1 MGEKGAWGTYEERV
15 QRASATARTWG
26 PQSSSMV
33 DWVKSLISRWV
44 LNAGGSQYVVRVDIL
59 METLGCQAPSTAW
72 AKSSLLS
79 LILQFRRSRRPRSML
94 ASLKGEPAST
104 PLQSAHLRCS
114 IYDQK
119 MSKPW
124 INWRSRCE
132 QSWSSARERVCK
144 RRSRYWANGQ
154 QASEADR
161 IRWWLWQGKR

>member
-1 MGEKGAWGTYEERV
+1 
-15 QRASATARTWG
+15 
-26 PQSSSMV
+26 MV
-33 DWVKSLISRWV
+33 TWVKSLISRWV

-59 METLGCQAPSTAW
+59 METLGCLALSMDW
-72 AKSSLLS
+72 AELS
-79 LILQFRRSRRPRSML
+79 LPSPILQFRGSRRPHSML

-104 PLQSAHLRCS
+104 PLQSAHRLYS
-114 IYDQK
+114 ICDQQ
-119 MSKPW
+119 MLKPW

-161 IRWWLWQGKR
+161 IRWWLWQGKS